1 MQNVSIPQQLA
12 QAIHD
17 YLVTRPMR
25 EVEGLVAPLR
35 QAQPVNSNLEQLTGE
50 AHQCANEHNA

>member
-1 MQNVSIPQQLA
+1 MIQLPPDLA

-25 EVEGLVAPLR
+25 EVEGLVNALRECRPQEAPKDD
-35 QAQPVNSNLEQLTGE
+35 A
-50 AHQCANEHNA
+50 